1 MLLGYENTTH
11 TVIRFKRNLDTC
23 DMKDDFPITND
34 TMRVLFLY
42 SKEKP
47 RSGPNAP
54 LPQPLVAF
62 KGSRSIFLTQ
72 RSAQDELSNAPSV
85 SILELRNEDVELPD
99 SDESLYWCKIFKLDD
114 FAQKHHL
121 VRVSR
126 ERRGESMAVFSIVTS
141 NYYCTQSLGGKK
153 TPYHQ

>member
-1 MLLGYENTTH
+1 MQH
-11 TVIRFKRNLDTC
+11 TKRIS
-23 DMKDDFPITND
+23 KND

-47 RSGPNAP
+47 QKGSNVT

-72 RSAQDELSNAPSV
+72 RSSQDELLNAPSV

-121 VRVSR
+121 VRVSEKR
-126 ERRGESMAVFSIVTS
+126 
-141 NYYCTQSLGGKK
+141 
-153 TPYHQ
+153 